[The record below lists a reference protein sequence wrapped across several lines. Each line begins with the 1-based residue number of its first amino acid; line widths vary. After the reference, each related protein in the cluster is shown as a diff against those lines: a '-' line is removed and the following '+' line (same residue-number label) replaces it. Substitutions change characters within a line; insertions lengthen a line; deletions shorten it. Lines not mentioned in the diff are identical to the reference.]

1 MSETAWRKRRLA
13 DVLARPDVRA
23 ALASALAAGP
33 LCDHCLGR
41 LVAGADT
48 GLGND
53 DRGRA
58 ARSALAAPARQGDAP
73 PTGGQAVASPAPP
86 AACSLCG
93 GLFAALEVW
102 TARAREALRGLEFD
116 TLAVASHA
124 DPAVAAR
131 EQALW
136 LRLGAGAS
144 PLRERSEKVSGTLRL
159 KVPDTFSDPAAGWD
173 AAGGLAE
180 PYKQEFNRLLGIRL
194 CMRLGCDTDLK
205 DPDVIVVADHAA
217 GRVEVCSEPLFAC
230 GRYRKLVRGL
240 PQCRWRQWPTSIQ
253 QIVGSPVCREAGG
266 QDHLFHGCGREDVD
280 VRCLGERPFVVEVL
294 RPQRRRL
301 DWAALAQ
308 QINASGRVEVLGLA
322 RCRRAEV
329 ARLKTLR
336 PEKSYRAL
344 VRLAAAVDD
353 ARLALLAGLVGPV
366 AQRTPARVLKRRPD
380 LLRTRRVLS
389 LSWRRTD
396 ALIRG
401 GSGDPPRESRGGS
414 PDPARES
421 RGGSPDP
428 ARESRGGSPD
438 PARESRGGSPDP
450 PRCVLE
456 LEVRTQAGLYIKELV
471 SGDGGRTRPSVAEV
485 LGVPAECA
493 ALDVIAVH
501 L

>member
-33 LCDHCLGR
+33 LCDYCLGR

-58 ARSALAAPARQGDAP
+58 ARSALAAPARQPSRLGRAVPGGD
-73 PTGGQAVASPAPP
+73 AVASPAPP
-86 AACSLCG
+86 AACTLCG
-93 GLFAALEVW
+93 GIFAALDAW
-102 TARAREALRGLEFD
+102 ADQAREALRGLEFD

-136 LRLGAGAS
+136 LRLGAG
-144 PLRERSEKVSGTLRL
+144 E
-159 KVPDTFSDPAAGWD
+159 AGSSTPW

-194 CMRLGCDTDLK
+194 CTRLGCDTDLK
-205 DPDVIVVADHAA
+205 NPDVIVVADHAA

-230 GRYRKLVRGL
+230 GRYRKLVRGM
-240 PQCRWRQWPTSIQ
+240 PQCRWRPWPTSIQ
-253 QIVGSPVCREAGG
+253 QIVGDPICREAGG

-301 DWAALAQ
+301 DWAALAR

-329 ARLKTLR
+329 ARTKTLR

-366 AQRTPARVLKRRPD
+366 HQQTPTRVLNRRAV

-389 LSWRRTD
+389 LSWRRVD
-396 ALIRG
+396 ART
-401 GSGDPPRESRGGS
+401 
-414 PDPARES
+414 
-421 RGGSPDP
+421 
-428 ARESRGGSPD
+428 
-438 PARESRGGSPDP
+438 
-450 PRCVLE
+450 LE

-471 SGDGGRTRPSVAEV
+471 SSDGERTRPSVAEV

-493 ALDVIAVH
+493 ELDVIAVH
-501 L
+501 VNQACRD

>member
-23 ALASALAAGP
+23 ALASVLAAGP

-58 ARSALAAPARQGDAP
+58 ARSALAAPARQPSRLGRAVPGGDAP

-86 AACSLCG
+86 ATCTLCG
-93 GLFAALEVW
+93 GLFAALQAW
-102 TARAREALRGLEFD
+102 AAQTREALRGLEFD

-136 LRLGAGAS
+136 LRLGTRTGSSTPWAG
-144 PLRERSEKVSGTLRL
+144 
-159 KVPDTFSDPAAGWD
+159 
-173 AAGGLAE
+173 GGLAE

-194 CMRLGCDTDLK
+194 CTHLGCDTDLK

-217 GRVEVCSEPLFAC
+217 GRVEVCLEPLFAC
-230 GRYRKLVRGL
+230 GRYRKLVRGM
-240 PQCRWRQWPTSIQ
+240 PQCHWRQWPTSIQ
-253 QIVGSPVCREAGG
+253 QIVGDPICREAGG

-301 DWAALAQ
+301 DWAALAR
-308 QINASGRVEVLGLA
+308 QISASGRVEVLDLA

-329 ARLKTLR
+329 ARAKTLR

-344 VRLAAAVDD
+344 VRLAAEVDD

-366 AQRTPARVLKRRPD
+366 AQQTPARVLKRRPD

-389 LSWRRTD
+389 LSWRV
-396 ALIRG
+396 AIRL
-401 GSGDPPRESRGGS
+401 GD
-414 PDPARES
+414 
-421 RGGSPDP
+421 
-428 ARESRGGSPD
+428 
-438 PARESRGGSPDP
+438 
-450 PRCVLE
+450 LE

-493 ALDVIAVH
+493 ELDVIAVH
-501 L
+501 VDQARRD

>member
-1 MSETAWRKRRLA
+1 MSETAWRKKRLA

-58 ARSALAAPARQGDAP
+58 VRSALAAPA
-73 PTGGQAVASPAPP
+73 PP
-86 AACSLCG
+86 ATCTLCR
-93 GLFAALEVW
+93 GLFAALQAW

-144 PLRERSEKVSGTLRL
+144 PPRERSEKVSGTLRL

-194 CMRLGCDTDLK
+194 CMHLGCDTDLK

-230 GRYRKLVRGL
+230 GRYRKLVRGI

-253 QIVGSPVCREAGG
+253 QIVGDPICREAGG

-294 RPQRRRL
+294 RPQRRHL
-301 DWAALAQ
+301 DWAALAR
-308 QINASGRVEVLGLA
+308 QIRASGCVEVLDLA

-329 ARLKTLR
+329 ARAKTLR

-344 VRLAAAVDD
+344 VRLAAEVDD

-366 AQRTPARVLKRRPD
+366 AQQTPARVLRRRPD
-380 LLRTRRVLS
+380 LVRTRRVLS
-389 LSWRRTD
+389 LSWRRAD
-396 ALIRG
+396 ART
-401 GSGDPPRESRGGS
+401 
-414 PDPARES
+414 
-421 RGGSPDP
+421 
-428 ARESRGGSPD
+428 
-438 PARESRGGSPDP
+438 
-450 PRCVLE
+450 LE

-485 LGVPAECA
+485 LGVPAGCA
-493 ALDVIAVH
+493 ELDVIAVH
-501 L
+501 VDQAYRD

>member
-23 ALASALAAGP
+23 ALASVLAAGP

-58 ARSALAAPARQGDAP
+58 ARSALAAPA
-73 PTGGQAVASPAPP
+73 PP
-86 AACSLCG
+86 AICTLCG
-93 GLFAALEVW
+93 GLFTALEAW
-102 TARAREALRGLEFD
+102 AAQTREALRGLEFD

-136 LRLGAGAS
+136 LRLGTRTGSSTPWAG
-144 PLRERSEKVSGTLRL
+144 
-159 KVPDTFSDPAAGWD
+159 
-173 AAGGLAE
+173 GGLAE

-194 CMRLGCDTDLK
+194 CMHLGCDTDLK
-205 DPDVIVVADHAA
+205 NPDVIVVADHAA
-217 GRVEVCSEPLFAC
+217 GRVEVCLEPLFAC
-230 GRYRKLVRGL
+230 GRYRKLVRGM

-253 QIVGSPVCREAGG
+253 QIVGDPICREAGG

-301 DWAALAQ
+301 DWAALAR
-308 QINASGRVEVLGLA
+308 QISASGRVEVLDLA

-329 ARLKTLR
+329 ARAKTLR

-344 VRLAAAVDD
+344 VRLAAEVDD

-366 AQRTPARVLKRRPD
+366 RQQTPTRVLKRRPV

-389 LSWRRTD
+389 LSWRRAD
-396 ALIRG
+396 ART
-401 GSGDPPRESRGGS
+401 
-414 PDPARES
+414 
-421 RGGSPDP
+421 
-428 ARESRGGSPD
+428 
-438 PARESRGGSPDP
+438 
-450 PRCVLE
+450 LE

-471 SGDGGRTRPSVAEV
+471 SSDGGRTRPSVAEV
-485 LGVPAECA
+485 LGVSAECA
-493 ALDVIAVH
+493 ELDVIAVH
-501 L
+501 VDQARRD

>member
-1 MSETAWRKRRLA
+1 MSETAWRKKRLA

-23 ALASALAAGP
+23 ALASILAAGP

-58 ARSALAAPARQGDAP
+58 ARSALATPARQPSRLGRAVPGGDARH
-73 PTGGQAVASPAPP
+73 QARRAPP
-86 AACSLCG
+86 ATCTLCG
-93 GLFAALEVW
+93 GIFTALQAWAAQ
-102 TARAREALRGLEFD
+102 AREALRGLEFD

-136 LRLGAGAS
+136 LRLGARTGS
-144 PLRERSEKVSGTLRL
+144 STP
-159 KVPDTFSDPAAGWD
+159 W

-205 DPDVIVVADHAA
+205 NPDVIVVADHAA
-217 GRVEVCSEPLFAC
+217 GRVEVCLEPLFAC
-230 GRYRKLVRGL
+230 GRYRKLVRGM
-240 PQCRWRQWPTSIQ
+240 PQCRWRPWPTSIQ
-253 QIVGSPVCREAGG
+253 QIVGDPICREAGG

-301 DWAALAQ
+301 DWAALAR
-308 QINASGRVEVLGLA
+308 QIRASGRVEVLDLA

-344 VRLAAAVDD
+344 VRLAAEVDD

-366 AQRTPARVLKRRPD
+366 AQQTPARVLRRRPD

-389 LSWRRTD
+389 LSWRRAD
-396 ALIRG
+396 ARI
-401 GSGDPPRESRGGS
+401 
-414 PDPARES
+414 
-421 RGGSPDP
+421 
-428 ARESRGGSPD
+428 
-438 PARESRGGSPDP
+438 RGGSPDP

-485 LGVPAECA
+485 LAVPAECA
-493 ALDVIAVH
+493 DLDVIAVH
-501 L
+501 VEQARHD

>member
-58 ARSALAAPARQGDAP
+58 VRSALAAPA
-73 PTGGQAVASPAPP
+73 PP
-86 AACSLCG
+86 ATCTLCG
-93 GLFAALEVW
+93 GLFAALEAW

-136 LRLGAGAS
+136 LRLGARTGS
-144 PLRERSEKVSGTLRL
+144 STPW
-159 KVPDTFSDPAAGWD
+159 AG
-173 AAGGLAE
+173 GGLAE

-194 CMRLGCDTDLK
+194 CIHLGCDTDLK

-217 GRVEVCSEPLFAC
+217 GRVEVCLEPLFAC
-230 GRYRKLVRGL
+230 GRYRKLVRGM
-240 PQCRWRQWPTSIQ
+240 PQCRWPQWPTSIQ
-253 QIVGSPVCREAGG
+253 QIVGDPICREAGG

-301 DWAALAQ
+301 DWAALAR
-308 QINASGRVEVLGLA
+308 QISAPGRVEVLDLA

-329 ARLKTLR
+329 ARAKTLR

-344 VRLAAAVDD
+344 VRLAAEVDD

-366 AQRTPARVLKRRPD
+366 AQQTPARVLKRRPD
-380 LLRTRRVLS
+380 LVRTRRVLS
-389 LSWRRTD
+389 LSWRRAD
-396 ALIRG
+396 ART
-401 GSGDPPRESRGGS
+401 
-414 PDPARES
+414 
-421 RGGSPDP
+421 
-428 ARESRGGSPD
+428 
-438 PARESRGGSPDP
+438 
-450 PRCVLE
+450 LE

-493 ALDVIAVH
+493 ELDVIAVH
-501 L
+501 VDQARRD